1 LSAGGRLRATI
12 LGCGASYGVP
22 RIGNDWG
29 DCDPNEPK
37 NRRLRCGLLV
47 ERLGDGDARTT
58 ILVDT
63 GPELRLQLLAA
74 DVRHIDAV
82 LYTHA
87 HADHIHGIDDLRSF
101 WLNSRR
107 LVDVYSDAA
116 TKARFDQGFAY
127 CFRTQP
133 GSNYPPILKHHEI
146 AAGVPLTVAGAG
158 GPIAVHPFR
167 QVHGEIE
174 SLGFRIGNFAYSCD
188 VSDFPE
194 ASLPAISGLDIWIID
209 ALRHSVHGSHLS
221 VTQAVGWIERMRA
234 VRGILTHMHTDLDYW
249 RLRSDLPAH
258 IEPAYDMMR
267 IDFDG

>member
-1 LSAGGRLRATI
+1 LTAKARLRATI

-37 NRRLRCGLLV
+37 NRRSRSGLLV
-47 ERLGDGDARTT
+47 ERFGEGGRQTT
-58 ILVDT
+58 VLVDT

-82 LYTHA
+82 IYTHA

-101 WLNSRR
+101 WLISRR

-116 TKARFDQGFAY
+116 TAARLDQGFSY
-127 CFRTQP
+127 CFRRAP

-146 AAGVPLTVAGAG
+146 AAGVPFAIDGAG
-158 GPIAVHPFR
+158 GPIDNWPFR
-167 QVHGEIE
+167 QIHGEIE
-174 SLGFRIGNFAYSCD
+174 SLGFRFGDFAYSSD

-194 ASLPAISGLDIWIID
+194 ESVPAIAGLDVWIVD
-209 ALRHSVHGSHLS
+209 ALRYAVHGSHLT
-221 VTQAVGWIERMRA
+221 VAQAVAWIERMRA

-249 RLRSDLPAH
+249 RLRGELPAH
-258 IEPAYDMMR
+258 IEPAHDLMR
-267 IDFDG
+267 IEFEA